1 MKKIEVK
8 ILKDNRPNTKRKGL
22 AIASLIFG
30 IIGTTAFSTGSI
42 IAIICGYIALS
53 KIKKQPDVYGGKKN
67 AIAGL
72 VLGYI
77 GLILAMVLG
86 IMRGLVKVKLNE
98 LGF

>member
-1 MKKIEVK
+1 MEIIEEQRNSTQTTKK
-8 ILKDNRPNTKRKGL
+8 KGL
-22 AIASLIFG
+22 AIASLVFG
-30 IIGTTAFSTGSI
+30 IIGGWFSTASI
-42 IAIICGYIALS
+42 IAIICGHKALS